1 MQLIELSAN
10 KESFKTVRFKNKVGL
25 NFIVADLKN
34 PEQSKKGD
42 TANGVGKSLLISLIH
57 FCLGSSSNKEFKNKL
72 NGWEFQLKFSINE
85 EIHIVKRSTN
95 TQNKVIF
102 NQKEIKLREY
112 TNKLASLLFEIP
124 NDVSQLSFRSLI
136 PFFIRPRKS
145 SYTDYKSPNNLKG
158 YQVLITNAFLLG
170 LDVELAEE
178 KYKLKKEKD
187 RIKNLVKE
195 LSNDKLLKDFF
206 LGKKDINLAS
216 QELEEKIYLLENDL
230 KNFEVAED
238 YNEIKLEANR
248 IKKEL
253 DKIQNQIILYK
264 NQIENIEVSR
274 KISPDI
280 KKENI
285 ENIYKEAT
293 VIIKDNA
300 IKQLSELQKFYEHI
314 TTNREKRLLLQ
325 KNNLLRK
332 IEDLSTQ
339 KEEKEI
345 TLNKNLKYLDTHQ
358 ALDIFIKL
366 TNKLSDLKSRK
377 ENILKYDELLRNYR
391 DEKIKIDENFIT
403 ETRKTDTYLKEAE
416 DVIKSLMLFFREL
429 SKRFYPNATAGIT
442 VYNNDGD
449 NQIRYDI
456 DAKIEADAS
465 DGINNVKIFC
475 YDLTILLKGFAH
487 KINFTFHDSRLLD
500 GIDPRQKAELF
511 LILNDFIKSQGKQYI
526 LSLNKNQL
534 DDTRIYL
541 GEEKYKEIVEKNIIL
556 QLKDN
561 SPADKLLGIQIDM
574 HYEK

>member
-1 MQLIELSAN
+1 MQLIKLSAN

-25 NFIVADLKN
+25 NFIVADLNN

-72 NGWEFQLKFSINE
+72 NGWEFQLKFTINDTLYT
-85 EIHIVKRSTN
+85 VKRSTN
-95 TQNKVIF
+95 NQNKVIF
-102 NQKEIKLREY
+102 NNNETRLKEYKD
-112 TNKLASLLFEIP
+112 KLANVLFDIP
-124 NDVSQLSFRSLI
+124 NDVSQLSFRSLL
-136 PFFIRPRKS
+136 PFFIRPRKA
-145 SYTDYKSPNNLKG
+145 SYTDYKNPNHVKND
-158 YQVLITNAFLLG
+158 YQILIANSFLLG
-170 LDVELAEE
+170 LDVVLAEE
-178 KYKLKKEKD
+178 KYKLRKEKE
-187 RIKNLVKE
+187 RIRKLVKE
-195 LSNDKLLKDFF
+195 LSEDKLLKDFF
-206 LGKKDINLAS
+206 LGKKDIHLAS
-216 QELEEKIYLLENDL
+216 QELEEQIYLLESDL

-238 YNEIKLEANR
+238 YNEIKLEADK

-264 NQIENIEVSR
+264 NQIENIEESIQ
-274 KISPDI
+274 ISPDI

-285 ENIYKEAT
+285 ENIYKEAS

-332 IEDLSTQ
+332 IEALSV
-339 KEEKEI
+339 KKDEKEI

-366 TNKLSDLKSRK
+366 TNKLSDLKSKK

-403 ETRKTDTYLKEAE
+403 ETKKTDTYLEEAE

-429 SKRFYPNATAGIT
+429 SKRFYPDATTGIT

-449 NQIRYDI
+449 NQIRYNI

-487 KINFTFHDSRLLD
+487 KIDFIFHDSRLLD

-511 LILNDFIKSQGKQYI
+511 LILNDSIKSRGKQYI
-526 LSLNKNQL
+526 LTLNKNQL
-534 DDTRIYL
+534 DDTKIYL
-541 GEEKYKEIVEKNIIL
+541 GEEKYKEIIEKNIIL

-561 SPADKLLGIQIDM
+561 SPTDKLLGIQIDM
-574 HYEK
+574 HYE